1 VEVWKRL
8 KLSMVEHVAQMPEQ
22 LQSAHFDLAEKQL
35 GETHWSFSVRVFAIS
50 GQGPAYEF

>member
-8 KLSMVEHVAQMPEQ
+8 KLSKVEHVAQMPEQ

-35 GETHWSFSVRVFAIS
+35 GGTHWSFSVRVFAIS